1 METPEHQEKR
11 SRQRVSWSAIIK
23 TAVVTGL
30 ILFIM
35 SGGGPWSTAGTM
47 NVIMGRDVKLPF
59 AGLALGH
66 FTVALLYIAVI
77 AHVIYRFRVV
87 MGIVAG
93 LGVTLALYAV
103 NFAIF
108 RMSGMEQQ
116 SPEFRTFLVHV
127 TFGIMAS
134 AIYKALSVPKPL
146 RGAAEQVAV

>member
-1 METPEHQEKR
+1 
-11 SRQRVSWSAIIK
+11 
-23 TAVVTGL
+23 
-30 ILFIM
+30 
-35 SGGGPWSTAGTM
+35 M

-59 AGLALGH
+59 AALALGH
-66 FTVALLYIAVI
+66 FAVALVYMAVVAQI
-77 AHVIYRFRVV
+77 IYRFRVV

-103 NFAIF
+103 NFVVF

-146 RGAAEQVAV
+146 RGSTERAAV